1 MKINLLDSSLGIQNI
16 MDAGGGLS
24 LPKAENLAAS
34 VLYEAGL
41 EDLYAPQNYAQIIEE
56 KLSPSTGDGQL
67 LRPAVFTR
75 TLGQC
80 IGKMQESENAFVRQ
94 TVQEELLPLQENKAL
109 LQAYCGLMIGG

>member
-16 MDAGGGLS
+16 LEYNGSSA

-41 EDLYAPQNYAQIIEE
+41 EDLYAPKNYAQIIEE
-56 KLSPSTGDGQL
+56 SLSPSTGDGQL
-67 LRPAVFTR
+67 LRPAVFSQ
-75 TLGQC
+75 TLDQC
-80 IGKMQESENAFVRQ
+80 IGKMQESTDSLVRQ
-94 TVQEELLPLQENKAL
+94 TVQEELIPLQENKTL

>member
-16 MDAGGGLS
+16 MDTESGLS
-24 LPKAENLAAS
+24 LPKAEDMAAS

-41 EDLYAPQNYAQIIEE
+41 EDLYAPKNYGQIIEE
-56 KLSPSTGDGQL
+56 SLSPSTGDGQL
-67 LRPAVFTR
+67 LRPAAFTQ

-80 IGKMQESENAFVRQ
+80 IEKMQQSDNAFVRQ
-94 TVQEELLPLQENKAL
+94 TLQDELLPLQENKAL